1 MRFSLKLI
9 ENTEEISNKILQAL
23 LSDVTKYMDNGISI
37 IKNQLPQIIRNS
49 LTNSSEYSSLL
60 NGELRYEFGIPDPGV
75 KLAGLLDIWCDNI
88 QYSSMKPT
96 IVSNKIKAIFT
107 ANTIRIDYADVL
119 YTDYALVIDSTRG
132 YSLPWL
138 EWLLLEG
145 NKTIIDKY
153 EVIIGPNQYSR
164 TGNAL
169 MKPSNKPWKVPSTYA
184 GTASD
189 NWITRA
195 IDSVT
200 DDIEN
205 LLKKAF
211 QS

>member
-1 MRFSLKLI
+1 MRLSLKLI
-9 ENTEEISNKILQAL
+9 DNNNDIGNKILQAL
-23 LSDVTKYMDNGISI
+23 LYDITKYMENGIALV
-37 IKNQLPQIIRNS
+37 KNQLPLIIRQSIVNS
-49 LTNSSEYSSLL
+49 PEYSSLL

-88 QYSSMKPT
+88 KYSYMKPI
-96 IVSNKIKAIFT
+96 IVSNKIKAIFS

-132 YSLPWL
+132 YNLPWL

-169 MKPSNKPWKVPSTYA
+169 MKPSNRSWKVPSSYA

-205 LLKKAF
+205 LLNKAF

>member
-1 MRFSLKLI
+1 MRISLTLL
-9 ENTEEISNKILQAL
+9 ENNADISNKILKAL
-23 LSDVTKYMDNGISI
+23 LPEVTKYMDSSI
-37 IKNQLPQIIRNS
+37 NSVKLELPGIIRQSLINS
-49 LTNSSEYSSLL
+49 PEYNSIMS
-60 NGELRYEFGIPDPGV
+60 GELRYEFGIPDPGA

-88 QYSSMKPT
+88 QYTSMKPT

-107 ANTIRIDYADVL
+107 ANTIRVDYADVL

-138 EWLLLEG
+138 QWLLLEG

-169 MKPSNKPWKVPSTYA
+169 MKPSNRSWKVPSTYA

-200 DDIEN
+200 DNIDN
-205 LLKKAF
+205 LLNKAF

>member
-1 MRFSLKLI
+1 MRLSLRLI
-9 ENTEEISNKILQAL
+9 DNNKDISNAILQAL
-23 LSDVTKYMDNGISI
+23 LTDVTRYFENGIYI
-37 IKNQLPQIIRNS
+37 IKNELPQIIKQSIIN
-49 LTNSSEYSSLL
+49 TPEYDSLL
-60 NGELRYEFGIPDPGV
+60 NGELRYEFGIPDPGI
-75 KLAGLLDIWCDNI
+75 KLAGLLDIWSENI
-88 QYSSMKPT
+88 KYSYMKPT
-96 IVSNKIKAIFT
+96 ITGDKIKAIFSAST
-107 ANTIRIDYADVL
+107 VRVDYADVL
-119 YTDYALVIDSTRG
+119 YSDYGLVTDAARG
-132 YSLPWL
+132 YTLPWL

-169 MKPSNKPWKVPSTYA
+169 MKPSNKSWRVPSTYA

-205 LLKKAF
+205 LLNKAF
-211 QS
+211 KS

>member
-1 MRFSLKLI
+1 MKLILKLI
-9 ENTEEISNKILQAL
+9 DNNADISNKILQAL
-23 LSDVTKYMDNGISI
+23 LYDVTKYMENGISLV
-37 IKNQLPQIIRNS
+37 KNQLPLIIRQSIINS
-49 LTNSSEYSSLL
+49 PEYSSLL
-60 NGELRYEFGIPDPGV
+60 NGELRYEFGIPDPGA

-88 QYSSMKPT
+88 KYSYMKPT
-96 IVSNKIKAIFT
+96 IVSNKIKAIFS

-169 MKPSNKPWKVPSTYA
+169 MKPSNRSWKVPSTYA

-205 LLKKAF
+205 LLNKAF